1 MYASRMRK
9 PTMLAQFPGR
19 VPFIHSLLG
28 CIQSY
33 LSFTEPDWVDVK
45 HEKMNRDIDFCE
57 SDDSGCESDIE
68 WGLFD
73 VETKRWYK
81 V

>member
-33 LSFTEPDWVDVK
+33 FTEPDWVDVK
-45 HEKMNRDIDFCE
+45 HEEMNRGIDSGTSISDWGLYDAE
-57 SDDSGCESDIE
+57 SDTWTELD
-68 WGLFD
+68 
-73 VETKRWYK
+73 
-81 V
+81 

>member
-9 PTMLAQFPGR
+9 PIMEKLPR
-19 VPFIHSLLG
+19 IFIHSLLG

-45 HEKMNRDIDFCE
+45 HEEMNRDIDCVTDIYDWGLYDAE
-57 SDDSGCESDIE
+57 SDTWTELD
-68 WGLFD
+68 
-73 VETKRWYK
+73 
-81 V
+81 

>member
-1 MYASRMRK
+1 MYASRMRR

-45 HEKMNRDIDFCE
+45 HEKMNRDIDCVSDISDDWGLYDAE
-57 SDDSGCESDIE
+57 SD
-68 WGLFD
+68 
-73 VETKRWYK
+73 TWY
-81 V
+81 VLDDRQM

>member
-1 MYASRMRK
+1 MYASRMKK

-45 HEKMNRDIDFCE
+45 HEEMNRDIDCVSVISYWGLYDAE
-57 SDDSGCESDIE
+57 SDTWTELD
-68 WGLFD
+68 
-73 VETKRWYK
+73 
-81 V
+81 